1 MIEVADR
8 GPGLLQGEENRVFEK
23 FYRGR
28 HGTAAGA
35 GLGLAIARGIAIAH
49 GGTLTAKNREG
60 GGAVFTMTLPIE
72 GEPPEPLSPGEP
84 QLPEPAKETV

>member
-1 MIEVADR
+1 MDR
-8 GPGLLQGEENRVFEK
+8 DSCRARRIGSSRSSTAAVTA
-23 FYRGR
+23 
-28 HGTAAGA
+28 TAAGA

-60 GGAVFTMTLPIE
+60 GGAVFTLTLPIE